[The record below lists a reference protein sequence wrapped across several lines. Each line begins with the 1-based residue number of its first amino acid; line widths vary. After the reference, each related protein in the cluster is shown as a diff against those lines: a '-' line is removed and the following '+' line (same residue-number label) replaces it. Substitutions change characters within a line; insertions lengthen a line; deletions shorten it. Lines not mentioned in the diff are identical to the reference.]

1 MGSWVGAGCRAR
13 RPRTMAGRLTGANLR
28 SGAELGLVVCG
39 LGATVRNLSFS
50 PLDAVKGRAH
60 RLDAGG
66 AMSKFAPSIR
76 RWGSDEF
83 ALRLSELR
91 ALGISLFLMAGIAM
105 LAFVACAVLQ

>member
-1 MGSWVGAGCRAR
+1 
-13 RPRTMAGRLTGANLR
+13 
-28 SGAELGLVVCG
+28 
-39 LGATVRNLSFS
+39 
-50 PLDAVKGRAH
+50 
-60 RLDAGG
+60 
-66 AMSKFAPSIR
+66 MSKFAPSIR